1 MFARLARVAINQPAA
16 RRFDRCVR
24 ACEDTFQ
31 HCDETFERFPLKS
44 FLPMPNDTTATI
56 ATKDRLINGKWR
68 SGRDSYSQFAALSNF
83 SDFCYLKARK
93 TRLFWPAG
101 RVEQFAKVHP
111 GSPQTATQTGLLTG
125 LLLGREPSDLEWSM
139 GRSLHK
145 LSAKRV
151 QTERRQGKHSDGG
164 GLNLY
169 ITKDGSKRWVFAWER
184 NRKRH
189 EMGLGSALD
198 VSLAR
203 ARELAGEARE
213 QITAGLNPIEERRLA
228 IEAAI
233 RADEEAARE
242 AENLDLFG
250 KFAESYIDTHEADW
264 KNPKHRQQWCNTI
277 KTYGK
282 PILEKPLRDVTQKDI
297 LAILEPIWRVI
308 PETAGRL
315 RGRIE
320 NILDAAKVAGH
331 IQSPW
336 ENPARWKGNLEHLL
350 PKRRSKKQARHH
362 AAMPFEELPA
372 FWQSLARRPATAARA
387 LELTILCATRTN
399 ETLRMTWGEV
409 DLDAGIWTVPA
420 ERMKMGIAHR
430 IPLPTT
436 AVDILK
442 GRARKSNCH
451 ADAFVFAGQ
460 KPGKPLS
467 QMAMT
472 MVLRRMK
479 LGHYTVHGMRSSFR
493 DYMGEMT
500 DHPESVVEQALA
512 HQIGDETT
520 RAYRRRDAF
529 LKRRQLMADW
539 ESYVIGRAKRATGSV
554 KKLSKE
560 KLKQAA

>member
-1 MFARLARVAINQPAA
+1 
-16 RRFDRCVR
+16 
-24 ACEDTFQ
+24 
-31 HCDETFERFPLKS
+31 
-44 FLPMPNDTTATI
+44 
-56 ATKDRLINGKWR
+56 
-68 SGRDSYSQFAALSNF
+68 
-83 SDFCYLKARK
+83 
-93 TRLFWPAG
+93 
-101 RVEQFAKVHP
+101 
-111 GSPQTATQTGLLTG
+111 
-125 LLLGREPSDLEWSM
+125 M

-151 QTERRQGKHSDGG
+151 QSERRQGKHSDGG
-164 GLNLY
+164 GLNLV
-169 ITKDGSKRWVFAWER
+169 ITKDGSKRWVYAWER
-184 NRKRH
+184 SGKRH
-189 EMGLGSALD
+189 EMGLGSAQD

-203 ARELAGEARE
+203 ARDLAGEARE
-213 QITAGLNPIEERRLA
+213 QIAAGLNPIEERRLA
-228 IEAAI
+228 LEAAV
-233 RADEEAARE
+233 RAEEEAARE
-242 AENLDLFG
+242 ADNLHLFG
-250 KFAESYIDTHEADW
+250 VFAESYIDTHEGDW
-264 KNPKHRQQWCNTI
+264 KNPKHRQQWRNTI
-277 KTYGK
+277 KTYAK
-282 PILEKPLRDVTQKDI
+282 PVLTKAMAEITQKEV
-297 LAILEPIWRVI
+297 LAILEPIWRTI

-315 RGRIE
+315 RGRME

-350 PKRRSKKQARHH
+350 PKRKSKKQARHH

-372 FWQSLARRPATAARA
+372 FWQTLKKRPATAARA

-409 DLDAGIWTVPA
+409 DLDAAVWTVPA
-420 ERMKMGIAHR
+420 DRMKMGIVHR
-430 IPLPTT
+430 IPLPVA
-436 AVDILK
+436 AVDILRGLK
-442 GRARKSNCH
+442 RNSNCH
-451 ADAFVFAGQ
+451 PTTFVFAGQ

-529 LKRRQLMADW
+529 LKRRLLMSDW
-539 ESYVIGRAKRATGSV
+539 EGYLIGQSKRGTGTV
-554 KKLSKE
+554 KKMPKE